1 MDLPLPPISV
11 PFTLPIE
18 IPLLAH
24 PPLVHFAIVLPLV
37 VLVLEIINSFAKKK
51 TLSVINIGMLFMIM
65 IIMIGAFFT
74 GKTDGTEAYDL
85 LSKAGKETLGEHK
98 LIGAYLLYF
107 SIALFVIKLI
117 SAAIRKG
124 LFRMIYMLL
133 LAGFV
138 AFTFYQGKEGGEL
151 VFKHGASVAALAT
164 AEETIFDLK
173 DEMGDL
179 QEELKEYADEAEE
192 SESETPAE
200 DEATE
205 DKAEDT
211 TTPTDEATEDKAEDT
226 TTPTE
231 EATEVKAE
239 ESATPKEEA
248 TEEKAEESATPTE
261 EATEV
266 KAEESATPKEE
277 ATEEKAEE
285 NATPKENI
293 SDEKVEETEKL

>member
-11 PFTLPIE
+11 PFTLPID

-24 PPLVHFAIVLPLV
+24 PPLVHFAIVLPLI

-65 IIMIGAFFT
+65 VIMVGAFFT
-74 GKTDGTEAYDL
+74 GKTDATEAFEL

-117 SAAIRKG
+117 SASIRKG
-124 LFRMIYMLL
+124 WLRMLYILL

-151 VFKHGASVAALAT
+151 VFKHGTSVAALAT

-179 QEELKEYADEAEE
+179 QEELKEYTDEAEE
-192 SESETPAE
+192 SATP
-200 DEATE
+200 TE
-205 DKAEDT
+205 EKAEET
-211 TTPTDEATEDKAEDT
+211 V
-226 TTPTE
+226 TPTE
-231 EATEVKAE
+231 EATEVKSE
-239 ESATPKEEA
+239 ETTTS
-248 TEEKAEESATPTE
+248 SE

-266 KAEESATPKEE
+266 KSKETTTP
-277 ATEEKAEE
+277 TEEL
-285 NATPKENI
+285 
-293 SDEKVEETEKL
+293 DVEETESIKEEVAIPKN